1 MENWEVLVIDDDYE
15 INTKYPYDIRRIGKK
30 RIIKEYQEKEG
41 YIRLSLNGKK
51 FYKHRIVAFQFIP
64 NDDPKHKT
72 QVDHINHEEYDYRVE
87 NLRWCT
93 ASENNKNKSGH
104 KNPFEYVDKLPEDAV
119 EVEEY
124 NGHNFDNLF
133 YCDNVFYVYNG
144 IKYRKLNK
152 LKQAN
157 SESYFVCTFDTEGK
171 QVKIFYTTFK
181 KEYNLM

>member
-1 MENWEVLVIDDDYE
+1 MENWEVHVIDDDYE

-93 ASENNKNKSGH
+93 VSENNKNKSGH

-124 NGHNFDNLF
+124 NGHYFDNLF

-181 KEYNLM
+181 KEYDLM